1 MIYER
6 EGSHS
11 YVTDIL
17 ALGKK
22 VQKFVGGFNATVNMK
37 KASTITIFFPV
48 KTVVDIYRKN

>member
-37 KASTITIFFPV
+37 KTSTITIFFQ
-48 KTVVDIYRKN
+48 